1 MALHHWELLILTAK
15 PTGLQ
20 AQTIHS
26 WFDSCANQQ
35 NWTAFF
41 MPHFS
46 STTSLPLFFLI
57 ASFSIKIFETH
68 HTHQVQYFQPTHTG
82 HISAI
87 LHRIA
92 YGMDVGPTAQQQ
104 RHGPRIHLSD
114 TPPKFNMAPEKL
126 MVGRQAFPIW
136 KVYFDIFRVFLLNFQ
151 GACQIITHV
160 LSFLKHSTLA
170 LRGWNG
176 PIWAQSYH
184 ATPVIASGG
193 SPTNKQT

>member
-1 MALHHWELLILTAK
+1 MALYHWELLILTAK

-35 NWTAFF
+35 NWTDFF

-46 STTSLPLFFLI
+46 STTSLPLVFFD
-57 ASFSIKIFETH
+57 SFTSVKIFETH

-82 HISAI
+82 HISASFTESPMAWT
-87 LHRIA
+87 LARLRSNR
-92 YGMDVGPTAQQQ
+92 DTALASTSVI
-104 RHGPRIHLSD
+104 HPRSL
-114 TPPKFNMAPEKL
+114 TWPLKM
-126 MVGRQAFPIW
+126 MVGRQSGR
-136 KVYFDIFRVFLLNFQ
+136 YIFRFFLLNFQ

-160 LSFLKHSTLA
+160 LSFLEHSTLA

-193 SPTNKQT
+193 SPTDKQT